1 MGGVSLY
8 ASFRG
13 EGSFKTDQLLR
24 RAGWSTPRLCWAPK
38 PPKVVMTCTAMCW
51 FQRFARATSPVAG
64 RPFAGTLR
72 WPRGARAYTAKAES
86 FGFCQELVQR
96 SDVESFLC
104 LPFVPAAARPGI
116 LAGES
121 IVGNCQS
128 SCQHAGDAI
137 CSSAQSRL

>member
-1 MGGVSLY
+1 M
-8 ASFRG
+8 
-13 EGSFKTDQLLR
+13 
-24 RAGWSTPRLCWAPK
+24 
-38 PPKVVMTCTAMCW
+38 PPKAFMTCTAMYW
-51 FQRFARATSPVAG
+51 LQRLARATSPVAG

-104 LPFVPAAARPGI
+104 LPFVPAAARPGV

-121 IVGNCQS
+121 ILGNCQS
-128 SCQHAGDAI
+128 SCQHADDTTHS
-137 CSSAQSRL
+137 CAQSRCDMRS